1 MRAVVDKV
9 NRLFNG
15 RVWVVRL
22 LMAVF
27 VMSTA
32 VVLNGTVNAQDT
44 FACSAGRYSCNA
56 PESVARSRCALNEG
70 AQGAMWFNTSDNAA
84 NESGYYSATVN
95 VSPTSNS
102 VRVNLRGSVNS
113 CADSSRYTAYAVGI
127 SPAGANGYRLTGLAG
142 SVLNRG
148 TMPGSRTTW
157 SSQGSS
163 LGADLN
169 VSGLAMN
176 NAGRTDSQ
184 SIVIGIYRCFSTNGS
199 SPTGTCFATDV
210 EVTVVREAGPN
221 FNLNPSITGTPNFV
235 EAGSATDNQITVSPV
250 MNNIGTTNSSPAD
263 WQVVTFKIAPGAAI
277 PSGGT
282 DNSNGVSHF
291 GNGATVIAQGNQV
304 FAANGVTN
312 LSAPQQSLGDLP
324 IGTRVCYA
332 LSVHPVTHDYA
343 GWRSSDP
350 FCVTVGK
357 SPKVQILGNDLMVGR
372 LFAGATGA
380 VPTSKI
386 QTSVTTKAAN
396 AVTTVAPQAAF
407 TGLWRTG
414 VNNLGQKLGTNEA
427 DPHWNIDRIIRTP
440 GSVGP
445 TCQAA
450 VGANGTSLI
459 AVPATSASP
468 RIAPRTILENS
479 SGTMA
484 GQYTSVN
491 QNITG
496 EVNSGVMA
504 LNGQNVW
511 NRTSTSARW
520 IGQNVYGQNYNNPNG
535 CHDPTENSSLDY
547 ANANIYVFKLDQG
560 FTIDPAASVD
570 LNSAKISIKGG
581 ADNKVKFVVN
591 GQELDSDWQEPG
603 WAPGA
608 TATSSNKA
616 NVFKNG
622 QNSLEVWVQST
633 GSQTGLLID
642 EITIQANAVVRQ
654 ANMFGSWSEYLSTAT
669 GNVQGIG
676 SGASYAKGVP
686 TQTIC
691 GSSLLTLSN
700 TANTSAC
707 SSGAV
712 MGGYRTNRSMP
723 AIASASVP
731 TASLPVVTSLSGL
744 DGVYSAPLNMTITGG
759 DITPGRTVIINSPN
773 STITID
779 GDIKYS
785 TGALTNIGQIPQ
797 VIIIAANIR
806 VKGVAENTAVR
817 QIDAW
822 LIARDTI
829 NTCYDAGSIAALT
842 INVCKAP
849 LTVNGPVMTNK
860 LFLWRTGGSG
870 DDAAAGDPAEVFN
883 FRPDAYLWTISQGS
897 KSGRLETVYEREL
910 PPRF

>member
-1 MRAVVDKV
+1 MRVVVDKV

-22 LMAVF
+22 LMAIF

-113 CADSSRYTAYAVGI
+113 CADASRYTAYAVNI
-127 SPAGANGYRLTGLAG
+127 SPSGSNAARLTGLAG

-184 SIVIGIYRCFSTNGS
+184 TIVIGIYRCFSTNGS

-235 EAGSATDNQITVSPV
+235 EAGSATDNQISISPAV
-250 MNNIGTTNSSPAD
+250 NNIGTTNSSAAD
-263 WQVVTFKIAPGAAI
+263 WQVVTFRIAPGAGI
-277 PSGGT
+277 PTGGT
-282 DNSNGVSHF
+282 DNSNGVDHY

-304 FAANGVTN
+304 FGANGITN

-324 IGTRVCYA
+324 IGTRICYG

-386 QTSVTTKAAN
+386 QTSVTTKAAS
-396 AVTTVAPQAAF
+396 ATVIPAPQSAF
-407 TGLWRTG
+407 TGLWKTG
-414 VNNLGQKLGTNEA
+414 VNDLGQKLGQNAA
-427 DPHWNIDRIIRTP
+427 DPHWNLDRIVRSP
-440 GSVGP
+440 GATGN
-445 TCQAA
+445 TCQMA
-450 VGANGTSLI
+450 VGLNGASLVT
-459 AVPATSASP
+459 VPTTSASP
-468 RIAPRTILENS
+468 RIAPRTIAENP

-484 GQYTSVN
+484 GFYQVN
-491 QNITG
+491 DPAITG
-496 EVNSGVMA
+496 RPTGGTTGNQ
-504 LNGQNVW
+504 GQYVW
-511 NRTSTSARW
+511 SRVSPTARW
-520 IGQNVYGQNYNNPNG
+520 ISQNPYGQNYNKDDG
-535 CHDPTENSSLDY
+535 SCDDPTFTDRDMN
-547 ANANIYVFKLDQG
+547 NANIYVFKLDKG
-560 FTIDPAASVD
+560 FTIDPAANVD
-570 LNSAKISIKGG
+570 LNSARIRISGG
-581 ADNKVKFVVN
+581 VDNRVKFVVN
-591 GQELDSDWQEPG
+591 GQELGDWQEPG
-603 WAPGA
+603 WSPGSN
-608 TATSSNKA
+608 ATSESRG

-622 QNSLEVWVQST
+622 ENSLEIWVQST
-633 GSQTGLLID
+633 ASHTGILID
-642 EITIQANAVVRQ
+642 DITIQANASIPN
-654 ANMFGSWSEYLSTAT
+654 ANMYGSWSEYLSTAT
-669 GNVQGIG
+669 GNIQGIG

-707 SSGAV
+707 SNGAV

-731 TASLPVVTSLSGL
+731 TMSLPAVTSLSGL
-744 DGVYSAPLNMTITGG
+744 NGVYNAPLNMTITGG
-759 DITPGRTVIINSPN
+759 DIAPGRTVIINSPS

-842 INVCKAP
+842 INICKAP
-849 LTVNGPVMTNK
+849 LTVNGPVMTSK

-870 DDAAAGDPAEVFN
+870 DGAAAGDPAEVFN
-883 FRPDAYLWTISQGS
+883 LRPDAYLWTISQGS